1 MKKHP
6 PYFENLH
13 PPFIKGDASYG
24 YIYRNKYLPL
34 HFIFTPPILKI
45 LLLFPKGYFIMNVPP
60 PHFIKFR
67 KIRTPCLFH
76 LLLKLSTKELN
87 QFYQFNLLIMETL
100 EKVSKKK

>member
-45 LLLFPKGYFIMNVPP
+45 LLLFPKGYFIMNLPP
-60 PHFIKFR
+60 PPPPPI
-67 KIRTPCLFH
+67 
-76 LLLKLSTKELN
+76 LLN
-87 QFYQFNLLIMETL
+87 L
-100 EKVSKKK
+100 EKYGPPAYSTSY